1 MPFINDS
8 TSRLLMIKPAVTRSG
23 FFTAT
28 LFVVMMLFSSMSP
41 ILTVASAHLG
51 HPEHDNANSNANTWG
66 LSGSEDTGWVTLES
80 IGASPTNNQPGYA
93 NWELNFAPGAIVS
106 NVSLQVG
113 VDGSNGIY
121 AMNPELYSPS
131 TQYSFFDWSE
141 NGGFGYQ
148 EGFLNGDVYNLSL
161 IHI

>member
-1 MPFINDS
+1 MGYARIN
-8 TSRLLMIKPAVTRSG
+8 RC
-23 FFTAT
+23 F
-28 LFVVMMLFSSMSP
+28 
-41 ILTVASAHLG
+41 
-51 HPEHDNANSNANTWG
+51 
-66 LSGSEDTGWVTLES
+66 
-80 IGASPTNNQPGYA
+80 PTNNQPGYA

-148 EGFLNGDVYNLSL
+148 EGFLNGDVYNGRMQPNSDLGAQYRIPSGSEITDLVLEALSPVDPPVSYL
-161 IHI
+161 NRITNYRLGSRSE